1 MTGKHW
7 KAPNGAVV
15 LILQDDGQG
24 VMISAFQS
32 QEFRFG
38 VHINENVL
46 TLINTC
52 WNGKDYCDQK
62 AAMKLRG
69 SSKNPALTK
78 SQFVR
83 KFENGQNSV
92 GYWSYEHMVL

>member
-52 WNGKDYCDQK
+52 
-62 AAMKLRG
+62 
-69 SSKNPALTK
+69 
-78 SQFVR
+78 
-83 KFENGQNSV
+83 
-92 GYWSYEHMVL
+92 